1 MLFLLFQL
9 GNDRYALE
17 ANRIVEIVPLLCL
30 KTIPQA
36 PKGVAGLLV
45 YRGRAIPALDLC
57 DLTFGRPARERMS
70 TRIIIVNYSE
80 APGHHQSVKW
90 PSPPSKPPSSA
101 GRFAER
107 GVEGGEGQIRWLGLI
122 AERATEMIQR
132 DVQDFVEAGV
142 KPSAAPFL
150 GPVLIDK
157 RGVIQLLHAQ
167 NLLAENV
174 RELLFDCVGE
184 APGAPVSGPDT
195 SHLTPGTSEE
205 ASQ

>member
-1 MLFLLFQL
+1 MGCYGFARLPAPGSRLLDNAMLFLLFQL

-17 ANRIVEIVPLLCL
+17 ASRVVEIVPLLAL
-30 KTIPQA
+30 KTIPRA
-36 PKGVAGLLV
+36 PKGVAGMLV

-70 TRIIIVNYSE
+70 TRIIIVNYRE
-80 APGHHQSVKW
+80 APGHYQ
-90 PSPPSKPPSSA
+90 
-101 GRFAER
+101 
-107 GVEGGEGQIRWLGLI
+107 WLGLI
-122 AERATEMIQR
+122 AERATEMMQR

-167 NLLAENV
+167 KLLAENV
-174 RELLFDCVGE
+174 RELLFDCAGE
-184 APGAPVSGPDT
+184 APGAQCPVSGPDT
-195 SHLTPGTSEE
+195 PHLTLRTSEE

>member
-17 ANRIVEIVPLLCL
+17 ASRVVEIVPLLAL

-36 PKGVAGLLV
+36 PKGVAGMLV

-57 DLTFGRPARERMS
+57 DLAFGRPARERMS
-70 TRIIIVNYSE
+70 TRIIIVNYRD
-80 APGHHQSVKW
+80 APGHYQ
-90 PSPPSKPPSSA
+90 
-101 GRFAER
+101 
-107 GVEGGEGQIRWLGLI
+107 WLGLI
-122 AERATEMIQR
+122 AERATEMMQR

-167 NLLAENV
+167 KLLAENV
-174 RELLFDCVGE
+174 RELLFAEEVS
-184 APGAPVSGPDT
+184 GAKCQVSGPDT
-195 SHLTPGTSEE
+195 PHLTPRTSEE

>member
-17 ANRIVEIVPLLCL
+17 AKRIVEIVPLLAL

-80 APGHHQSVKW
+80 APGHHQ
-90 PSPPSKPPSSA
+90 
-101 GRFAER
+101 
-107 GVEGGEGQIRWLGLI
+107 WLGLI
-122 AERATEMIQR
+122 AERATEMMQR
-132 DVQDFVEAGV
+132 DVRDFVEAGV
-142 KPSAAPFL
+142 KPTAAPFL
-150 GPVLIDK
+150 GPVLIDA
-157 RGVIQLLHAQ
+157 RGIIQLLHAQ
-167 NLLAENV
+167 KLLTENV
-174 RELLFDCVGE
+174 RELLFAGE
-184 APGAPVSGPDT
+184 VPGAEVPGIKFQGSANLTPDP
-195 SHLTPGTSEE
+195 SHLAPPLPPRTSEE